1 MTKKVFSRHMAD
13 DDFAELLASE
23 QNRLRRV
30 IRSVVL
36 CGATTADILQRAN
49 LIAWEKRTEFGEGTN
64 FRSWI
69 NVIVRYEILAHR
81 RDKARK
87 KETMLSEETEEL
99 LFVTDESFEK
109 KLEEEAHA
117 LRDCLKVLREH
128 DRALLRERYS
138 GEKTLRAYAEKTG
151 RSEAGLRVTLFRL
164 RQTLKKCVESR
175 MTKKYNID

>member
-1 MTKKVFSRHMAD
+1 MAD
-13 DDFAELLASE
+13 DDFEVLLASE

-36 CGATTADILQRAN
+36 CGAATADILQRAN

-64 FRSWI
+64 FRGWI
-69 NVIVRYEILAHR
+69 NAIVRYEILAHR

-87 KETMLSEETEEL
+87 RETMLSKETEEL
-99 LFVTDESFEK
+99 LFVTDDRFEK
-109 KLEEEAHA
+109 KLEIEAHA
-117 LRDCLKVLREH
+117 LRDCLKVLRER

-151 RSEAGLRVTLFRL
+151 RSEAGLRVTLHRL

-175 MTKKYNID
+175 MTKKYNVD